1 MQTHLQKTP
10 TTNTHNKHLSNHNH
24 AISHRFHLGSRRG
37 GDVPADAAP
46 ARATDL
52 SGLPPSYV
60 CVGGAD
66 GFRDED
72 ITYAQRLMTAG
83 VDTELHV
90 YPGVPHGVRFW
101 QGTEP
106 ARRYWADQV
115 DWLSRQFAAM
125 TD

>member
-1 MQTHLQKTP
+1 FGW
-10 TTNTHNKHLSNHNH
+10 N
-24 AISHRFHLGSRRG
+24 AYLGSRRG

-72 ITYAQRLMTAG
+72 ITYAQRLMAAG